1 MGCHGAY
8 LKAMELKHAFCGVFR
23 TAGTLCIRQCV
34 HVMCIIADYLHC
46 FVIGKVLQFVYQF
59 VVKQEAHQPMMCYQT
74 QDLHMVT
81 THFERAWSHEDLS
94 ATTQTFTSCGA
105 NVESSHIK
113 RKVSKSSEISTK

>member
-23 TAGTLCIRQCV
+23 TTGTLCIRQCV

-59 VVKQEAHQPMMCYQT
+59 VAKQEAHQPCVTKLKICTWLLPTLNEHGAMKTCPLLLKL
-74 QDLHMVT
+74 LHHVGRM
-81 THFERAWSHEDLS
+81 
-94 ATTQTFTSCGA
+94 
-105 NVESSHIK
+105 
-113 RKVSKSSEISTK
+113 